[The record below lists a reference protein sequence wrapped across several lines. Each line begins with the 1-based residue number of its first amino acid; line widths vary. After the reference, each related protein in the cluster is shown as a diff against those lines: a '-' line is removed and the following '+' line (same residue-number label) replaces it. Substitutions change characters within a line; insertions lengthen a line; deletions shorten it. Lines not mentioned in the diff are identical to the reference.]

1 MISVEVPND
10 IADYKPKLMFGMT
23 GKQIACVILTAG
35 VILAV
40 IKFLMPVIGDL
51 AILFMALPAF
61 IAACF
66 GWGENFTPGHIPFE
80 KYLKTIFVQTF
91 VAPKT
96 RMYKTTSPMVV
107 PCDKFYEPIAD
118 SELSAELLE
127 AVNVVREK
135 LGIVVEAENDKLSEK
150 KRKKQALKKA
160 KKYKKSKLAI
170 A

>member
-1 MISVEVPND
+1 MISVDVPND

-23 GKQIACVILTAG
+23 GKQLTCVILTAG
-35 VILAV
+35 IILLVI
-40 IKFLMPVIGDL
+40 IGDI
-51 AILFMALPAF
+51 AIVFMALPAF

-80 KYLKTIFVQTF
+80 KYLKTVFIQTF

-96 RMYKTTSPMVV
+96 RKCITVSSMVV
-107 PCDKFYEPIAD
+107 PCDKFYVSISD
-118 SELSAELLE
+118 SELSAEVLE
-127 AVNVVREK
+127 AVNVVREN
-135 LGIVVEAENDKLSEK
+135 LGIVVDAENDKLSDK

-160 KKYKKSKLAI
+160 QKYKKSKLAI